1 LVARR
6 DEADVGLPDLPN
18 RRYRGNGQLKR
29 ECAGPVRSDLK
40 EGLMKRFRRRHGGE
54 EVERTAVTRD
64 IPGVVA
70 AWTGGATAREQE
82 VADDPG
88 EPPQAPEEEVADDP
102 GEPPEAPEEEVAS
115 RDSEPAAAE
124 ATARNRVSL
133 SSATFEDLRA
143 LGLSVTQATRLLRRR
158 EKQGGF
164 ESVDD
169 LDELPGF
176 PSSLR
181 AELKSRVEV

>member
-1 LVARR
+1 V
-6 DEADVGLPDLPN
+6 
-18 RRYRGNGQLKR
+18 
-29 ECAGPVRSDLK
+29 
-40 EGLMKRFRRRHGGE
+40 KRFRRRHGVE
-54 EVERTAVTRD
+54 DVERTAVTRD

-70 AWTGGATAREQE
+70 AWTGGSTAYEQE
-82 VADDPG
+82 VADGPS
-88 EPPQAPEEEVADDP
+88 EPPEAPEQEVLEDPSEAPEAPEEEVAEDP
-102 GEPPEAPEEEVAS
+102 GEAPEAPEEEVAS
-115 RDSEPAAAE
+115 RDSEPAAAPE

-143 LGLSVTQATRLLRRR
+143 LGLSVTQATRLLSRR

-181 AELKSRVEV
+181 AELKSQVEV